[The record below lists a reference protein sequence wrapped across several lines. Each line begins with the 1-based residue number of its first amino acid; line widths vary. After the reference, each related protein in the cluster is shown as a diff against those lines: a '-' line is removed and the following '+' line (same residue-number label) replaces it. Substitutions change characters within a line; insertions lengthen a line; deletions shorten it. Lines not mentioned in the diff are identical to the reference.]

1 MEIVGTEGSIYIDNS
16 GSNYAMLTK
25 KGWSYPQSLYWPKV
39 HGMRRGFLKDEVDY
53 FLKCVAEGKKPD
65 VITPEESKAVV
76 AAIRT
81 AEKSAKENKVMTF

>member
-1 MEIVGTEGSIYIDNS
+1 
-16 GSNYAMLTK
+16 
-25 KGWSYPQSLYWPKV
+25 
-39 HGMRRGFLKDEVDY
+39 MRRGFLKDEVDY